1 MDSGTTLGPYEIH
14 EQIGAGGMGE
24 VYRATRVQTEPAI
37 PPGVSEEW
45 IALLYKRLFA
55 PLLVRMQIIK
65 HETDG
70 RRAMFGRYGA
80 RRCVPTS

>member
-1 MDSGTTLGPYEIH
+1 MESGRKLGPYAIED
-14 EQIGAGGMGE
+14 QIGAGGMGE
-24 VYRATRVQTEPAI
+24 VYRATRVQTELAI

-45 IALLYKRLFA
+45 IALLSKRLFA

-70 RRAMFGRYGA
+70 RRAMFGRYGD
-80 RRCVPTS
+80 RRCGPTS